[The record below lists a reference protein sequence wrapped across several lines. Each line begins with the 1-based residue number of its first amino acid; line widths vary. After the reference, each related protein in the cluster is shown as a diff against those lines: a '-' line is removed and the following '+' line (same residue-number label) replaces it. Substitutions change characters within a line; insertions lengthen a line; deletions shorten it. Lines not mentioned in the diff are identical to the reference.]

1 MLHAPDISLI
11 GAGLAIGFAGSFHC
25 VAMCGPFAVL
35 AGAKSGKAG
44 LASYS
49 LGRLT
54 TYSLLGAIAG
64 GFGSLI
70 YQLRMVGLLLAAV
83 VVLGVGLH
91 LFGKLPVPAFIG
103 RVTQPLV
110 TKMAASTR
118 AKFAL
123 GLSTALLPCGLVYA
137 ATGVALA
144 SGTPATG
151 ALVMAAFG
159 LSTWPALFVFGLG
172 GHKLLKFG
180 PNVQK
185 WAAVLATC
193 AGLWA
198 VGHRMPAPPEAPSD
212 EALPSCCQG
221 NVDSITED

>member
-1 MLHAPDISLI
+1 
-11 GAGLAIGFAGSFHC
+11 AGLL
-25 VAMCGPFAVL
+25 P
-35 AGAKSGKAG
+35 
-44 LASYS
+44 
-49 LGRLT
+49 

-70 YQLRMVGLLLAAV
+70 YQLRMVGLVLAAA

-91 LFGKLPVPAFIG
+91 LFGKFPVPAFIG
-103 RVTQPLV
+103 RFTQPVV
-110 TKMAASTR
+110 TKVAASTR
-118 AKFAL
+118 ANFAL

-144 SGTPATG
+144 SGTPARG

-159 LSTWPALFVFGLG
+159 LSTWPALLVFGLG

-185 WAAVLATC
+185 WTAVLTTV

-198 VGHRMPAPPEAPSD
+198 VGHRMPAPPETPGD
-212 EALPSCCQG
+212 EALPSCCQS
-221 NVDSITED
+221 NIDAHPED